1 MHVSFKQYDEQLWC
15 ALWWALYY
23 MYMLNCMQAALQV
36 AVMSITG
43 YSTVHYWSS
52 ELIDRKRNSNN
63 YMDSQK
69 YVNISASAITHIST
83 IHTHTTHHTHTHKYI
98 STSIYIYIYILMR
111 MSAL

>member
-1 MHVSFKQYDEQLWC
+1 
-15 ALWWALYY
+15 
-23 MYMLNCMQAALQV
+23 MQAALQV

-69 YVNISASAITHIST
+69 YVNISASAITHISNILT
-83 IHTHTTHHTHTHKYI
+83 HHTSHTHTHTNTYLHLSTYI
-98 STSIYIYIYILMR
+98 FIYL
-111 MSAL
+111 

>member
-1 MHVSFKQYDEQLWC
+1 
-15 ALWWALYY
+15 
-23 MYMLNCMQAALQV
+23 MLICMQAALQV

-83 IHTHTTHHTHTHKYI
+83 IHTHHTSHTHTQIH
-98 STSIYIYIYILMR
+98 IYIYLHIYLYTYENVCSLKYS
-111 MSAL
+111 MSDSQKPLFT

>member
-1 MHVSFKQYDEQLWC
+1 
-15 ALWWALYY
+15 
-23 MYMLNCMQAALQV
+23 MQAALQV

-83 IHTHTTHHTHTHKYI
+83 IHTHTTHHTHTHTNTYLHLSTYI
-98 STSIYIYIYILMR
+98 FIYL
-111 MSAL
+111 

>member
-1 MHVSFKQYDEQLWC
+1 
-15 ALWWALYY
+15 
-23 MYMLNCMQAALQV
+23 MQAALQV

-83 IHTHTTHHTHTHKYI
+83 IHTHHTSHTHTQIH
-98 STSIYIYIYILMR
+98 IYIYLHIYLYTYENVCSLKYSMWD
-111 MSAL
+111 SQKPLFT